1 MILVDSSVWIDYFN
15 NNTTREADFL
25 DGALQSDVICL
36 GDVILAE
43 VLQGFS
49 KDGDYRTAKSLL
61 TALPIYQILT
71 PDRAIR
77 AADNFRRLRK
87 KGVTVRKSV
96 DVWIATF
103 CIDEKISLLF
113 SDRDFIPF
121 VDHLKLQS
129 PLKYT

>member
-15 NNTTREADFL
+15 NRSTRETDFL

-36 GDVILAE
+36 GDIIIAE

-61 TALPIYQILT
+61 TTLPIYQILT
-71 PDRAIR
+71 PARAIR

-87 KGVTVRKSV
+87 KGVTIRKSV
-96 DVWIATF
+96 DIWIATF

-113 SDRDFIPF
+113 SDRDFVPF
-121 VDHLKLQS
+121 ADHLKLQS
-129 PLKYT
+129 PLEYT

>member
-15 NNTTREADFL
+15 SNSTREADFL
-25 DGALQSDVICL
+25 DGALQSDAICL
-36 GDVILAE
+36 GDIILAE

-49 KDGDYRTAKSLL
+49 KDADYRTAKSLL

-71 PDRAIR
+71 PARAIR
-77 AADNFRRLRK
+77 SADNFRRLRK
-87 KGVTVRKSV
+87 KGVTIRKSV

-103 CIDEKISLLF
+103 CIEEKISLLF
-113 SDRDFIPF
+113 SDRDFVPF

-129 PLKYT
+129 PLEYT